1 MAPGVIGVSG
11 DPAEIDKAIRAF
23 RVFTRKIPLDDGD
36 YTMDHSAFVL
46 LFDAK
51 GRFDQPI
58 SYREDT
64 DRAMAK
70 IRRLVA
76 G

>member
-1 MAPGVIGVSG
+1 MPDS
-11 DPAEIDKAIRAF
+11 AISKAF
-23 RVFTRKIPLDDGD
+23 RVFTRKIPLEGGD

-46 LFDAK
+46 LFDEK

-58 SYREDT
+58 SYGEDT
-64 DRAMAK
+64 DRAMTK